1 LDLDKTLNK
10 SEEVAEKRQKQRTL
24 LNKFLDTPVE
34 FIIKHNISPNVLSYL
49 GLSCTIGAAIFL
61 ALGCIYWFIIFTWPA
76 AFLIFWAGA
85 FDIFDGEVARR
96 TKKEGAAGAFLDS
109 NLDRVSDAIL
119 ILGLTYG
126 GFINYF
132 FGYVLL
138 FSTIMI
144 SYIRSRAETEGID
157 MRGIGIMERAER
169 LIILLVAIV
178 LETWIYF
185 ISELI
190 TGTPWVIHVPFIT
203 AIPVTWFFLFFII
216 TYISLIITTV
226 VQRLVFAFKKLSISD
241 SKLVEN
247 N

>member
-1 LDLDKTLNK
+1 MNE
-10 SEEVAEKRQKQRTL
+10 SEVVAEKRQKQRAF
-24 LNKFLDTPVE
+24 LNKFLDKPVE
-34 FIIKHNISPNVLSYL
+34 FIIKHNISPNVLSYI
-49 GLSCTIGAAIFL
+49 GLLCTVGAAIFL
-61 ALGCIYWFIIFTWPA
+61 ALRCLYWPIIFTWPA

-126 GFINYF
+126 GFVNF
-132 FGYVLL
+132 FLGYVLL
-138 FSTIMI
+138 FSSLMI

-169 LIILLVAIV
+169 MLILLGAIV

-185 ISELI
+185 FSVIF
-190 TGTPWVIHVPFIT
+190 TGTPWVIYVPFIT
-203 AIPVTWFFLFFII
+203 SIPVTWFFLFFII
-216 TYISLIITTV
+216 GYVSLIIITV
-226 VQRLVFAFKKLSISD
+226 IQRLVFAFKKL
-241 SKLVEN
+241 N
-247 N
+247 NLKN